1 MKYFVYLNNKDN
13 DSIVKQSF
21 LMSKNLHSG
30 YFSNF
35 INMFEQYNLTSLDT
49 EPLDNGKIRRYTTEM
64 REKYLIYLFGG
75 TALKIQK
82 IKNFI
87 KLLNMNIFHLIIST
101 S

>member
-1 MKYFVYLNNKDN
+1 
-13 DSIVKQSF
+13 
-21 LMSKNLHSG
+21 
-30 YFSNF
+30 
-35 INMFEQYNLTSLDT
+35 MFEQYNLTSLET
-49 EPLDNGKIRRYTTEM
+49 ESLDNDETRRYTTEM

-87 KLLNMNIFHLIIST
+87 KLLKMNILHLIIST